1 MQRRTDLPHDQ
12 ALLCHQG
19 LPPNLSLSPSHAA
32 ADDRHDAVD
41 LLPLEALKQIQHSL
55 ATLPTRQELDG
66 WAQRIE
72 SSLKREVEDLRA
84 QVTHTD
90 NRVTTIASEQATQE
104 SRITAL
110 ESIVSHHRSQ
120 LLQVRLRSEDIEN
133 RSRRNNIRIRG
144 LPEATAPGD
153 LAVTITSIFN
163 SYLDRAPS
171 TEIELDRVHR
181 VSPGVTP
188 ASGRPRDVLCRVHY
202 YKVKDLILRKAWHRG
217 PIDFDG
223 ASIQLLPDLSRA
235 TLGMRRAVRP
245 LLAAIRESGA
255 TYTWGF
261 PFHVQVKKENRQF
274 ILKSPDQLPEL
285 FLFLGSDPIPV
296 PNWLDALLEDSA
308 PQISNPLPQRRR
320 RSRSSGAVSG
330 QAHIHPSD
338 PEL

>member
-1 MQRRTDLPHDQ
+1 MAIGSTDDHVAFNPGIGNLADDVSVSDTHNHPVFWGVVLVFVLDDQ
-12 ALLCHQG
+12 SLAG
-19 LPPNLSLSPSHAA
+19 IVVSFALSPSAELNL
-32 ADDRHDAVD
+32 V
-41 LLPLEALKQIQHSL
+41 PLEISL
-55 ATLPTRQELDG
+55 VLHNFYKPHFSGFCPVEARTG
-66 WAQRIE
+66 E
-72 SSLKREVEDLRA
+72 S
-84 QVTHTD
+84 Q
-90 NRVTTIASEQATQE
+90 
-104 SRITAL
+104 
-110 ESIVSHHRSQ
+110 
-120 LLQVRLRSEDIEN
+120 
-133 RSRRNNIRIRG
+133 RSRK
-144 LPEATAPGD
+144 
-153 LAVTITSIFN
+153 
-163 SYLDRAPS
+163 
-171 TEIELDRVHR
+171 
-181 VSPGVTP
+181 
-188 ASGRPRDVLCRVHY
+188 DVLCRVHY

-217 PIDFDG
+217 PIDYDG

-296 PNWLDALLEDSA
+296 PNWLDALLEDPA